1 MENNLN
7 DIKNKNIPK
16 TPDTEV
22 VPFIQV
28 LSENEKLLTEIK
40 IECTELI
47 IDSKIDFVESI
58 ENSSEFNN
66 VKPTVVDTQHFPTSD
81 PSHAIYASVNM
92 EKHIGF
98 K

>member
-22 VPFIQV
+22 IPFIQV

-40 IECTELI
+40 G
-47 IDSKIDFVESI
+47 
-58 ENSSEFNN
+58 
-66 VKPTVVDTQHFPTSD
+66 
-81 PSHAIYASVNM
+81 
-92 EKHIGF
+92 HIHL